1 MGNCDIE
8 KKVIP
13 NTDSS
18 EYLELHISDV
28 LVIRELN
35 KKLQQQIKAFKN
47 ETAENRNLLITQP
60 EPAIKEF
67 CLKNIEAD
75 NNCELSLYIL
85 KLTIL
90 SSLKLH
96 ILMMNSIE

>member
-1 MGNCDIE
+1 MYTDAKIDNSYRWVIVDIE

-47 ETAENRNLLITQP
+47 ETAENRNLLIMQP

-67 CLKNIEAD
+67 CIK
-75 NNCELSLYIL
+75 
-85 KLTIL
+85 T
-90 SSLKLH
+90 
-96 ILMMNSIE
+96 

>member
-1 MGNCDIE
+1 MRRIDNLYRWVIVDIE

-47 ETAENRNLLITQP
+47 ETAENRNLLIMKP

-67 CLKNIEAD
+67 CIKHRI
-75 NNCELSLYIL
+75 
-85 KLTIL
+85 
-90 SSLKLH
+90 
-96 ILMMNSIE
+96 